1 MAHHKEKVEAGIR
14 KLAAEFLERVSA
26 PPSPYGYG
34 RASGPALI
42 TVTGSE
48 ISQAGTRLKIFLSVY
63 PAGEEKKVLG
73 FANRKRSEFKEFLKE
88 KIQMR
93 SIPYIV
99 FELDLGERARRR
111 FEEVLRQGK

>member
-1 MAHHKEKVEAGIR
+1 MAHHKEKVEARIR

-26 PPSPYGYG
+26 
-34 RASGPALI
+34 GPALI

-48 ISQAGTRLKIFLSVY
+48 ISQAGTHLKIFLSVY

-73 FANRKRSEFKEFLKE
+73 FANRRRAEFKGFLKE

-93 SIPYIV
+93 SLPHIV
-99 FELDLGERARRR
+99 FELDLGERARER